1 MCGGC
6 TSFFPPGEWTFGMMK
21 KESII
26 GIGIVAMVAL
36 IIIPVPLWML
46 DLLLMIVFGLAL
58 IILLNA
64 LYAREAL
71 DMSMFPSIL
80 LMVTL
85 FRVAL
90 SFSTTRAI
98 LLRGEAGEVI
108 AVFGDIV
115 AGGNIIVGAI
125 LFIIIV
131 LVNFLVI
138 TKGSERVAEVTARF
152 TLDAMPG
159 KQMAIDAD
167 LNTGLISEDEAK
179 SRRKKIQDESNFYG
193 AMDGA
198 VKFVKGDAI
207 FSILIVFVNIIGGIA
222 LGTTGIATGYSM
234 SIGDATNLFMLLTIG
249 DGLVS
254 QLPAVMIA
262 LATGFIVTK
271 ATVEEEISGA
281 LHTQLL
287 KQPLVMILGGSALVA
302 LGIFAGMPRMFFIP
316 TGLVLVF
323 IGFRMTRQ
331 KTMEAIET
339 EITTDDIEAEEMRRP
354 DDMLPLTDVDMIRLC
369 FGYGL
374 IPLVAADQGGDLL
387 ERVVMIRRNIALELG
402 AIIPQIRLQDNIKL
416 SPNQYAIFIKGV
428 EVAGG
433 EIMFDHYM
441 AMNSG
446 YVEEEIDGIETVE
459 PFAGLPAMW
468 ISESQRERAEA
479 LGYTVVD
486 PPAIIATH
494 LTEVIRQHLHEL
506 LSRQDVQKLINHVK
520 ESHSVLVD
528 ELMPKYLSIGEVQK
542 VLSKLLKESISI
554 RDLVTILETLA
565 DYAPITR
572 DTDMLTEYTRQALR
586 RAISKKFFGQGVN
599 TVITLDPSLEQTL
612 TGNIQKTE
620 IGSFVNID
628 HQLSQRVF
636 DSLKKE
642 VSKLTQ
648 LGVLPIILTSP
659 FVRMYFKQLVEEIA
673 PDLVVLSYGEI
684 DQSAEVQSVGMVSV
698 S

>member
-1 MCGGC
+1 
-6 TSFFPPGEWTFGMMK
+6 MK
-21 KESII
+21 KEAVI
-26 GIGIVAMVAL
+26 GIFIVACVLA
-36 IIIPVPLWML
+36 IIVPLPHWL
-46 DLLLMIVFGLAL
+46 IDFFLMVIIGLAL

-64 LYAREAL
+64 LYAKEAL
-71 DMSMFPSIL
+71 EMSMFPTIL
-80 LMVTL
+80 LVITL
-85 FRVAL
+85 FRIAL
-90 SFSTTRAI
+90 SVSTTRLI
-98 LLRGEAGEVI
+98 LGEGYAGEVI
-108 AVFGDIV
+108 NTFANVV
-115 AGGNIIVGAI
+115 AQDNMILGLI
-125 LFIIIV
+125 LFLVVV
-131 LVNFLVI
+131 LVNFIVI
-138 TKGSERVAEVTARF
+138 VKGSERVAEVTARF

-167 LNTGLISEDEAK
+167 LNTGLINEDEAK
-179 SRRKKIQDESNFYG
+179 ARRKKIQDESNFYG
-193 AMDGA
+193 AMDGS

-207 FSILIVFVNIIGGIA
+207 FSIIIVFVNLIGGIA
-222 LGTTGIATGYSM
+222 MGATGLATGESM
-234 SIGDATNLFMLLTIG
+234 PIGDALGLFALLTIG

-254 QLPAVMIA
+254 QIPALLISI
-262 LATGFIVTK
+262 ATGLIVTK
-271 ATVEEEISGA
+271 ATAEEEVGGA
-281 LHTQLL
+281 LAKQLL
-287 KQPLVMILGGSALVA
+287 SQPLVLLIAGVSLTG
-302 LGIFAGMPRMFFIP
+302 LGIFGNMPPLIFIP
-316 TGLVLVF
+316 AGIALVVTGLR
-323 IGFRMTRQ
+323 IRKR
-331 KTMEAIET
+331 KTIAAIET
-339 EITTDDIEAEEMRRP
+339 EITTDDVEAEEMRRP

-416 SPNQYAIFIKGV
+416 SPNQYTIFIKGV

-494 LTEVIRQHLHEL
+494 LTEVVRQHLHEL

-528 ELMPKYLSIGEVQK
+528 ELIPKYMSVGEVQK
-542 VLSKLLKESISI
+542 VLSKLLKESVSI

-572 DTDMLTEYTRQALR
+572 DTDMLTEYVRAALR

-599 TVITLDPSLEQTL
+599 TVITLDPALEQML

-628 HQLSQRVF
+628 PALSQRVF

-642 VSKLTQ
+642 VSKLTS
-648 LGVLPIILTSP
+648 LGVMPIILTSP
-659 FVRMYFKQLVEEIA
+659 FVRMYFKQLVDEIA

-684 DQSAEVQSVGMVSV
+684 DQTAEVQSVGMVSV
-698 S
+698 

>member
-1 MCGGC
+1 
-6 TSFFPPGEWTFGMMK
+6 MK
-21 KESII
+21 KKEAII
-26 GIGIVAMVAL
+26 GIFIVSMVVM
-36 IIIPVPLWML
+36 IMNPLPPIAV
-46 DLLLMIVFGLAL
+46 DFLLMVIVGLAI

-64 LYAREAL
+64 LYAKEAL
-71 DMSMFPSIL
+71 EMSMFPNIL
-80 LMVTL
+80 LIITMFRMTMSVT
-85 FRVAL
+85 
-90 SFSTTRAI
+90 TTRLI
-98 LLRGEAGEVI
+98 LGGDGTDFSAGVVI
-108 AVFGDIV
+108 REFGHFV
-115 AGGNIIVGAI
+115 AGGNLI
-125 LFIIIV
+125 LGLI
-131 LVNFLVI
+131 LFLVI
-138 TKGSERVAEVTARF
+138 LLASFLVIIKGSERVAEVTARF

-167 LNTGLISEDEAK
+167 LNTGIISEDEAK
-179 SRRKKIQDESNFYG
+179 ERRKKIQDESNFYG

-207 FSILIVFVNIIGGIA
+207 FSIILVFVNIIGGIA
-222 LGTTGIATGYSM
+222 MGATGIATGEPM
-234 SIGDATNLFMLLTIG
+234 PIGDALNVYALLTIG

-254 QLPAVMIA
+254 QIPALLIA

-271 ATVEEEISGA
+271 ATAEEEVSGS
-281 LHTQLL
+281 LIKQLL
-287 KQPLVMILGGSALVA
+287 TQPLVLAITGGALAFLGLFTP
-302 LGIFAGMPRMFFIP
+302 LPWFFAP
-316 TGLVLVF
+316 TGVVLLF
-323 IGFRMTRQ
+323 IGFRSSKQETL
-331 KTMEAIET
+331 TSIES
-339 EITTDDIEAEEMRRP
+339 EITTDDVEAEEMRRP

-416 SPNQYAIFIKGV
+416 SPNQYTIFIKGV

-494 LTEVIRQHLHEL
+494 LTEVVRQHLHEL

-520 ESHSVLVD
+520 ETHTVLVD
-528 ELMPKYLSIGEVQK
+528 ELIPKYMSVGEVQK
-542 VLSKLLKESISI
+542 VLSKLLKESVSI

-572 DTDMLTEYTRQALR
+572 DTDMLTEYVRAALR

-599 TVITLDPSLEQTL
+599 TVITLDPALEQTL

-628 HQLSQRVF
+628 PQLSQRVF

-642 VSKLTQ
+642 VSKLTS
-648 LGVLPIILTSP
+648 LGVMPIILTSP
-659 FVRMYFKQLVEEIA
+659 FVRMYFKQLVDEIA

-684 DQSAEVQSVGMVSV
+684 DQTAEVQSVGMVSV
-698 S
+698 T

>member
-1 MCGGC
+1 
-6 TSFFPPGEWTFGMMK
+6 MK
-21 KESII
+21 KKEMII
-26 GIGIVAMVAL
+26 GVFIVAMVLA
-36 IIIPVPLWML
+36 IIVPLPTGL
-46 DLLLMIVFGLAL
+46 IDFLLMVVMMLAL
-58 IILLNA
+58 VIVLNA
-64 LYAREAL
+64 LYAKEAL
-71 DMSMFPSIL
+71 EMSMFPTIL
-80 LMVTL
+80 LITTL
-85 FRVAL
+85 FRIAL
-90 SFSTTRAI
+90 SISTTRRI
-98 LLRGEAGEVI
+98 LGTGYAGQIIANFGEFV
-108 AVFGDIV
+108 VMD
-115 AGGNIIVGAI
+115 NLI
-125 LFIIIV
+125 LGLI
-131 LVNFLVI
+131 LFLVI
-138 TKGSERVAEVTARF
+138 LLASFMVIIKGSERVAEVTARF

-167 LNTGLISEDEAK
+167 LNTGLIDEDEAK
-179 SRRKKIQDESNFYG
+179 ARRKKIQDESNFYG

-207 FSILIVFVNIIGGIA
+207 FSILLVFVNLVGGTA
-222 LGTTGIATGYSM
+222 LGMQMDHIDGIGEAIQVFG
-234 SIGDATNLFMLLTIG
+234 LLTIG

-254 QLPAVMIA
+254 QIPALLIA
-262 LATGFIVTK
+262 LATGLIVTK
-271 ATVEEEISGA
+271 ATAEEEVSGSLAKQLLSQPMVLTITGGA
-281 LHTQLL
+281 LIVLAIFGRMPWQFFVPAGVLL
-287 KQPLVMILGGSALVA
+287 I
-302 LGIFAGMPRMFFIP
+302 
-316 TGLVLVF
+316 VL
-323 IGFRMTRQ
+323 GFRTTKQ
-331 KTMEAIET
+331 ETLSAIES
-339 EITTDDIEAEEMRRP
+339 EITTDDVEAEEMRRP

-416 SPNQYAIFIKGV
+416 SPNQYTIFIKGV

-494 LTEVIRQHLHEL
+494 LTEVVRQHLHEL
-506 LSRQDVQKLINHVK
+506 LSRQDVQKLISHVK
-520 ESHSVLVD
+520 ETHTVLVD
-528 ELMPKYLSIGEVQK
+528 ELIPKYMSIGEVQK
-542 VLSKLLKESISI
+542 VLSKLLKESVSI

-572 DTDMLTEYTRQALR
+572 DTDMLTEYVRAALR

-628 HQLSQRVF
+628 PQLSQQVF

-642 VSKLTQ
+642 VSKLTS
-648 LGVLPIILTSP
+648 LGVMPIILTSP
-659 FVRMYFKQLVEEIA
+659 FVRMYFKQLVDEIA

-684 DQSAEVQSVGMVSV
+684 DQTAEVQSVGMVSV

>member
-1 MCGGC
+1 
-6 TSFFPPGEWTFGMMK
+6 MK
-21 KESII
+21 KKEAII
-26 GIGIVAMVAL
+26 GIFIVAMVVM
-36 IIIPVPLWML
+36 IMRPLPPIAV
-46 DLLLMIVFGLAL
+46 DFLLMVIVGLAI

-64 LYAREAL
+64 LYAKEAL
-71 DMSMFPSIL
+71 EMSMFPTIL
-80 LMVTL
+80 LVITL
-85 FRVAL
+85 FRMTMSVT
-90 SFSTTRAI
+90 TTRLI
-98 LLRGEAGEVI
+98 LGGDGTEASAGEVI
-108 AVFGDIV
+108 RTFGQFV
-115 AGGNIIVGAI
+115 AGGNLI
-125 LFIIIV
+125 LGLI
-131 LVNFLVI
+131 LFLVI
-138 TKGSERVAEVTARF
+138 LLASFLVIIKGSERVAEVTARF

-167 LNTGLISEDEAK
+167 LNTGLINEEEAK
-179 SRRKKIQDESNFYG
+179 ARRKKIQDESNFYG

-207 FSILIVFVNIIGGIA
+207 FSIILVFVNLIGGVAMGA
-222 LGTTGIATGYSM
+222 LYNDL
-234 SIGDATNLFMLLTIG
+234 SIVEALEVYALLTIG

-254 QLPAVMIA
+254 QIPALLIA
-262 LATGFIVTK
+262 LSTGLIVTK
-271 ATVEEEISGA
+271 ATVEDEVSGSLA
-281 LHTQLL
+281 KQLL
-287 KQPLVMILGGSALVA
+287 THPLVMLITGGALAFLGVATPLPWFFVPCGLIL
-302 LGIFAGMPRMFFIP
+302 MF
-316 TGLVLVF
+316 V
-323 IGFRMTRQ
+323 GFR
-331 KTMEAIET
+331 KSKKEELESIET
-339 EITTDDIEAEEMRRP
+339 EITTDDVEAEEMRRP

-416 SPNQYAIFIKGV
+416 SPNQYTIFIKGV

-494 LTEVIRQHLHEL
+494 LTEVVRQHLHEL
-506 LSRQDVQKLINHVK
+506 LSRQDVQKLVNHVK
-520 ESHSVLVD
+520 ETHTVLVD
-528 ELMPKYLSIGEVQK
+528 ELIPKFMSVGEVQK
-542 VLSKLLKESISI
+542 VLAKLLKESVSV

-572 DTDMLTEYTRQALR
+572 DTDMLTEYVRAALR

-628 HQLSQRVF
+628 PALSQKVF

-642 VSKLTQ
+642 VSKLTS
-648 LGVLPIILTSP
+648 LGVMPIILTSP
-659 FVRMYFKQLVEEIA
+659 FVRMYFKQLVDEIA

-684 DQSAEVQSVGMVSV
+684 DQTAEVQSVGMVSV
-698 S
+698 TT

>member
-1 MCGGC
+1 
-6 TSFFPPGEWTFGMMK
+6 MK
-21 KESII
+21 KKEAVIGVFIVLMVMAII
-26 GIGIVAMVAL
+26 
-36 IIIPVPLWML
+36 VPLPTSL
-46 DLLLMIVFGLAL
+46 VDFLLMVIIGLAL

-64 LYAREAL
+64 LYAKEAL
-71 DMSMFPSIL
+71 EMSMFPTIL
-80 LMVTL
+80 LVITL
-85 FRVAL
+85 FRISL
-90 SFSTTRAI
+90 SVSTTRLI
-98 LLRGEAGEVI
+98 LGEGDAGEVI
-108 AVFGDIV
+108 RVFGDVV
-115 AGGNIIVGAI
+115 AGGNLILGII
-125 LFIIIV
+125 LFLVVV

-138 TKGSERVAEVTARF
+138 VKGSERVAEVTARF

-167 LNTGLISEDEAK
+167 LNTGLITEEEAK
-179 SRRKKIQDESNFYG
+179 DRRKKVQDESNFYG

-207 FSILIVFVNIIGGIA
+207 FSIILVFINLIGGVA
-222 LGTTGIATGYSM
+222 MGATGLATGTAM
-234 SIGDATNLFMLLTIG
+234 PIGEALELFALLTIG

-254 QLPAVMIA
+254 QIPALLISI
-262 LATGFIVTK
+262 ATGLIVTK
-271 ATVEEEISGA
+271 ATAEDEVSSS
-281 LHTQLL
+281 LVKQLL
-287 KQPLVMILGGSALVA
+287 SQPLVLTIAGASLIG
-302 LGIFAGMPRMFFIP
+302 LGIFGNMPRLIFIP
-316 TGLVLVF
+316 AGLVLIF
-323 IGFRMTRQ
+323 LSSRMRKQETI
-331 KTMEAIET
+331 TSIET
-339 EITTDDIEAEEMRRP
+339 EITTDDVEAEEMRRP

-416 SPNQYAIFIKGV
+416 SPNQYTIFIKGV

-494 LTEVIRQHLHEL
+494 LTEVVRQHLHEL
-506 LSRQDVQKLINHVK
+506 ISRQDVQKLINHVK
-520 ESHSVLVD
+520 ETHTVLVD
-528 ELMPKYLSIGEVQK
+528 ELIPKYMSVGEVQK
-542 VLSKLLKESISI
+542 VLSKLLKESVSI

-572 DTDMLTEYTRQALR
+572 DTDMLTEYVRAALR

-599 TVITLDPSLEQTL
+599 TVITLDPALEQTL

-628 HQLSQRVF
+628 PGLSQKVF

-642 VSKLTQ
+642 VSKLTS
-648 LGVLPIILTSP
+648 LGVMPIILTSP
-659 FVRMYFKQLVEEIA
+659 FVRMYFKQLVDEIA

-684 DQSAEVQSVGMVSV
+684 DQTAEVQSVGMVSV

>member
-1 MCGGC
+1 
-6 TSFFPPGEWTFGMMK
+6 MK
-21 KESII
+21 RKEAII
-26 GIGIVAMVAL
+26 GIFIVAMVVM
-36 IIIPVPLWML
+36 IMRPLPPL
-46 DLLLMIVFGLAL
+46 AVDLLLMVIIGLAI

-64 LYAREAL
+64 LYAKEAL
-71 DMSMFPSIL
+71 EMSMFPTIL
-80 LMVTL
+80 LIITL
-85 FRVAL
+85 FRMTMSVT
-90 SFSTTRAI
+90 TTRLI
-98 LLRGEAGEVI
+98 LGGNGTPYSAGEVI
-108 AVFGDIV
+108 RTFGQFV
-115 AGGNIIVGAI
+115 AQDNLILGII
-125 LFIIIV
+125 L
-131 LVNFLVI
+131 FLVI
-138 TKGSERVAEVTARF
+138 LLASFLVIIKGSERVAEVTARF

-167 LNTGLISEDEAK
+167 LNTGLINEEEAK
-179 SRRKKIQDESNFYG
+179 ARRKKIQDESNFYG

-207 FSILIVFVNIIGGIA
+207 FSIIIVFINLIGGVAMGAIYHD
-222 LGTTGIATGYSM
+222 L
-234 SIGDATNLFMLLTIG
+234 SIGDALQVYALLTIG

-254 QLPAVMIA
+254 QIPALLIA
-262 LATGFIVTK
+262 LSTGLIVTK
-271 ATVEEEISGA
+271 ATVEEEVSGSLAKQLLTHPLVLLVTGGA
-281 LHTQLL
+281 L
-287 KQPLVMILGGSALVA
+287 IF
-302 LGIFAGMPRMFFIP
+302 LGIASPLPWFFIP
-316 TGLVLVF
+316 TGAVLMF
-323 IGFRMTRQ
+323 MGFRKNKQETLQ
-331 KTMEAIET
+331 SIET
-339 EITTDDIEAEEMRRP
+339 EITTDDVEAEEMRRP

-416 SPNQYAIFIKGV
+416 SPNQYTIFIKGV

-494 LTEVIRQHLHEL
+494 LTEIVRQHLHEL

-520 ESHSVLVD
+520 ETHTVLVD
-528 ELMPKYLSIGEVQK
+528 ELIPKYMSVGEVQK
-542 VLSKLLKESISI
+542 VLAKLLKESVSI

-572 DTDMLTEYTRQALR
+572 DTDMLTEYVRAALR

-599 TVITLDPSLEQTL
+599 TVITLDPALEQTL

-628 HQLSQRVF
+628 PALSQKVF

-642 VSKLTQ
+642 VSKLTS
-648 LGVLPIILTSP
+648 LGVMPIILTSP
-659 FVRMYFKQLVEEIA
+659 FVRMYFKQLVDEIA

-684 DQSAEVQSVGMVSV
+684 DQTAEVQSVGMVSV
-698 S
+698 T

>member
-1 MCGGC
+1 MIRREAILGVAVV
-6 TSFFPPGEWTFGMMK
+6 GM
-21 KESII
+21 
-26 GIGIVAMVAL
+26 VVAL
-36 IIIPVPLWML
+36 VVTLPTWLI
-46 DLLLMIVFGLAL
+46 DFLLMVVVGLAI

-64 LYAREAL
+64 LYSKEAL
-71 DMSMFPSIL
+71 DMSMFPTIL
-80 LMVTL
+80 LIVTL
-85 FRVAL
+85 FRFTL
-90 SFSTTRAI
+90 SISTTRLI
-98 LLRGEAGEVI
+98 LLQGYAGQVVN
-108 AVFGDIV
+108 VFGDFV
-115 AGGNIIVGAI
+115 AGGNLVVGTI
-125 LFIIIV
+125 LFFIIV
-131 LVNFLVI
+131 LVNFIVI
-138 TKGSERVAEVTARF
+138 TKGAERVAEVTARF

-167 LNTGLISEDEAK
+167 LNSGIINEDEAK
-179 SRRKKIQDESNFYG
+179 ARRKKIQDESNFYG

-207 FSILIVFVNIIGGIA
+207 FSILIVFINIIGGII
-222 LGTTGIATGYSM
+222 LGTTGMATGEPLPISE
-234 SIGDATNLFMLLTIG
+234 AANLYMLLTIG

-254 QLPAVMIA
+254 QIPAVLIA
-262 LATGFIVTK
+262 IATGLIVTK
-271 ATVEEEISGA
+271 ATVDDEITGA
-281 LHTQLL
+281 LTRQLL
-287 KQPLVMILGGSALVA
+287 SQPLVLMVAGGALA
-302 LGIFAGMPRMFFIP
+302 TMGFFTPLPWHFFIP
-316 TGLVLVF
+316 FGFLLLYLGLVMRRRES
-323 IGFRMTRQ
+323 IT
-331 KTMEAIET
+331 AIEN
-339 EITTDDIEAEEMRRP
+339 EITTDDVEAEEMRRP
-354 DDMLPLTDVDMIRLC
+354 DDMLPLMDVEPIRLC

-416 SPNQYAIFIKGV
+416 SPNQYTIFIKGV
-428 EVAGG
+428 EIAGG
-433 EIMFDHYM
+433 DIMFDHYM

-494 LTEVIRQHLHEL
+494 LTEVIRNYLHEI
-506 LSRQDVQKLINHVK
+506 LSRQDVQKMINHVK

-528 ELMPKYLSIGEVQK
+528 ELIPKYMSIGEVQK
-542 VLSKLLKESISI
+542 VLSKLLKEGISI

-572 DTDMLTEYTRQALR
+572 DSDMLTEYVRASLR
-586 RAISKKFFGQGVN
+586 RAISKKFFSQGIN
-599 TVITLDPSLEQTL
+599 TVITLDPALEQTL

-628 HQLSQRVF
+628 QQLSQRIF
-636 DSLKKE
+636 ESLKKE
-642 VSKLTQ
+642 VGKLTS
-648 LGVLPIILTSP
+648 LGVVPIILTSP
-659 FVRMYFKQLVEEIA
+659 FVRMYFKQLVDEIA

-684 DQSAEVQSVGMVSV
+684 DQSAEVQSVGMVSA

>member
-1 MCGGC
+1 
-6 TSFFPPGEWTFGMMK
+6 MK
-21 KESII
+21 KKEAII
-26 GIGIVAMVAL
+26 GIFIVAMIVM
-36 IIIPVPLWML
+36 IMRPLPPL
-46 DLLLMIVFGLAL
+46 AVDFLLMVIIGLAI

-64 LYAREAL
+64 LYAKEAL
-71 DMSMFPSIL
+71 EMSMFPTIL
-80 LMVTL
+80 LIITL
-85 FRVAL
+85 FRITL
-90 SFSTTRAI
+90 SLTTTRLI
-98 LLRGEAGEVI
+98 LGGDGTESSAGEVI
-108 AVFGDIV
+108 RTFGQFV
-115 AGGNIIVGAI
+115 AGGNLI
-125 LFIIIV
+125 LGLIM
-131 LVNFLVI
+131 FLVI
-138 TKGSERVAEVTARF
+138 LLACFLVIIKGSERVAEVTARF

-167 LNTGLISEDEAK
+167 LNTGLINEEEAK
-179 SRRKKIQDESNFYG
+179 ARRKKIQDESNFYG

-207 FSILIVFVNIIGGIA
+207 FSIILVFVNIIGGIA
-222 LGTTGIATGYSM
+222 MGATGVATGTPM
-234 SIGDATNLFMLLTIG
+234 PIGEALNIYALLTIG

-254 QLPAVMIA
+254 QIPALLIA
-262 LATGFIVTK
+262 LATGLIVTK
-271 ATVEEEISGA
+271 ATAEEEVSGSLA
-281 LHTQLL
+281 KQLL
-287 KQPLVMILGGSALVA
+287 SQPLVMMITGGALVFLGLFSPLPWFFVPA
-302 LGIFAGMPRMFFIP
+302 GIFLVIIGMRI
-316 TGLVLVF
+316 TKKETLSS
-323 IGFRMTRQ
+323 
-331 KTMEAIET
+331 IES
-339 EITTDDIEAEEMRRP
+339 EITTDDVEAEEMRRP

-416 SPNQYAIFIKGV
+416 SPNQYTIFIKGV

-494 LTEVIRQHLHEL
+494 LTEVVRQHLHEL
-506 LSRQDVQKLINHVK
+506 LSRQDVQKLVNHVK
-520 ESHSVLVD
+520 ETHTVLVD
-528 ELMPKYLSIGEVQK
+528 ELIPKYMSVGEVQK
-542 VLSKLLKESISI
+542 VLSKLLKESVSI

-572 DTDMLTEYTRQALR
+572 DTDMLTEYVRAALR

-599 TVITLDPSLEQTL
+599 TVITLDPALEQTL

-628 HQLSQRVF
+628 PGLSQKVF

-642 VSKLTQ
+642 VSKLTS
-648 LGVLPIILTSP
+648 LGVMPIILTSP
-659 FVRMYFKQLVEEIA
+659 FVRMYFKQLVDEIA

-684 DQSAEVQSVGMVSV
+684 DQTAEVQSVGMVSV

>member
-1 MCGGC
+1 
-6 TSFFPPGEWTFGMMK
+6 MK
-21 KESII
+21 RKEAVI
-26 GIGIVAMVAL
+26 GIFVVAMVLA
-36 IIIPVPLWML
+36 IIVPLPTWL
-46 DLLLMIVFGLAL
+46 IDFLLMVIIGLSL
-58 IILLNA
+58 VILLNA
-64 LYAREAL
+64 LYAKEAL
-71 DMSMFPSIL
+71 EMSMFPTIL
-80 LMVTL
+80 LVITL
-85 FRVAL
+85 FRIAL
-90 SFSTTRAI
+90 SVSTTRRILGFGYAGDVIEIFGNVVVPQNEQGNPNIILGLILFLII
-98 LLRGEAGEVI
+98 LLASFIVI
-108 AVFGDIV
+108 V
-115 AGGNIIVGAI
+115 
-125 LFIIIV
+125 
-131 LVNFLVI
+131 
-138 TKGSERVAEVTARF
+138 KGSERVAEVTARF

-167 LNTGLISEDEAK
+167 LNTGLINEDEAK
-179 SRRKKIQDESNFYG
+179 ARRKKIQDESNFYG

-207 FSILIVFVNIIGGIA
+207 FSIIIVFVNLIGGMA
-222 LGTTGIATGYSM
+222 LGNSMDHVDGLIGSDGNSAIEVFGI
-234 SIGDATNLFMLLTIG
+234 LTVG

-254 QLPAVMIA
+254 QIPALLIA
-262 LATGFIVTK
+262 MATGLIVTK
-271 ATVEEEISGA
+271 ATAEEEVSGSLAKQLLTNPLVLLVAGGA
-281 LHTQLL
+281 LT
-287 KQPLVMILGGSALVA
+287 ILGVTILPWYFIVMGLI
-302 LGIFAGMPRMFFIP
+302 LIIFSR
-316 TGLVLVF
+316 
-323 IGFRMTRQ
+323 RMTKQ
-331 KTMEAIET
+331 EALTSIES
-339 EITTDDIEAEEMRRP
+339 EITTDDVEAEEMRRP

-416 SPNQYAIFIKGV
+416 APNQYTIFIKGV

-494 LTEVIRQHLHEL
+494 LTEVVRQHLHEL

-520 ESHSVLVD
+520 ESHTVLVD
-528 ELMPKYLSIGEVQK
+528 ELIPKYMSVGEVQK
-542 VLSKLLKESISI
+542 VLSKLLKESVSI
-554 RDLVTILETLA
+554 RDLVTVLETLA

-572 DTDMLTEYTRQALR
+572 DTDMLTEYVRAALR

-599 TVITLDPSLEQTL
+599 TVITLDPALEQTL
-612 TGNIQKTE
+612 TSNIQKTE

-628 HQLSQRVF
+628 PSLSQQVF

-642 VSKLTQ
+642 VSKLTS
-648 LGVLPIILTSP
+648 LGVMPIILTSP
-659 FVRMYFKQLVEEIA
+659 FVRMYFKQLVDEIA

-684 DQSAEVQSVGMVSV
+684 DQTAEVQSVGMVSV

>member
-1 MCGGC
+1 
-6 TSFFPPGEWTFGMMK
+6 MK
-21 KESII
+21 KQELLI
-26 GIGIVAMVAL
+26 GIFIVAMVLAL
-36 IIIPVPLWML
+36 IISVPTWLM
-46 DLLLMIVFGLAL
+46 DFLLMCVITLAI

-71 DMSMFPSIL
+71 EMSMFPTIL
-80 LMVTL
+80 LVTTL
-85 FRVAL
+85 FRITL
-90 SFSTTRAI
+90 SVSSTRLI
-98 LLRGEAGEVI
+98 LMGDGSETSAGQVI
-108 AVFGDIV
+108 ATFGQFV
-115 AGGNIIVGAI
+115 AGGNMIIG
-125 LFIIIV
+125 LII
-131 LVNFLVI
+131 FLVI
-138 TKGSERVAEVTARF
+138 LLASFLVIIKGSERVAEVTARF

-167 LNTGLISEDEAK
+167 LNTGLINEDEAK
-179 SRRKKIQDESNFYG
+179 ARRKKIQDESNFYG

-198 VKFVKGDAI
+198 VKFIKGDAI
-207 FSILIVFVNIIGGIA
+207 FSIVLVFINLLGGVAIGAIYNG
-222 LGTTGIATGYSM
+222 L
-234 SIGDATNLFMLLTIG
+234 SIGDALNVYALLTIG

-254 QLPAVMIA
+254 QIPALLIA
-262 LATGFIVTK
+262 LATGLIVTK
-271 ATVEEEISGA
+271 ATVEEEVSGSLAKQLLTHPLVLIITGGA
-281 LHTQLL
+281 L
-287 KQPLVMILGGSALVA
+287 
-302 LGIFAGMPRMFFIP
+302 IFMGLFGRMPWEFFIP
-316 TGLVLVF
+316 AGLVLMF
-323 IGFRMTRQ
+323 LARRIRKKETLSS
-331 KTMEAIET
+331 IES
-339 EITTDDIEAEEMRRP
+339 EITTDDVEAEEMRRP

-416 SPNQYAIFIKGV
+416 SPNQYTIFIKGV

-494 LTEVIRQHLHEL
+494 LTEVVRQHLHEL
-506 LSRQDVQKLINHVK
+506 ISRQDVQKLINHVK
-520 ESHSVLVD
+520 ETHTVLVE
-528 ELMPKYLSIGEVQK
+528 ELIPKYMSVGEVQK
-542 VLSKLLKESISI
+542 VLAKLLKESVSI

-572 DTDMLTEYTRQALR
+572 DTDMLTEYVRAALR

-599 TVITLDPSLEQTL
+599 TVITLDPALEQTL

-628 HQLSQRVF
+628 PQLSQKVF

-642 VSKLTQ
+642 VSKLTS
-648 LGVLPIILTSP
+648 LGVMPIILTSP
-659 FVRMYFKQLVEEIA
+659 FVRMYFKQLVDEIA

-684 DQSAEVQSVGMVSV
+684 DQTAEVQSVGMVSV
-698 S
+698 T

>member
-1 MCGGC
+1 
-6 TSFFPPGEWTFGMMK
+6 MK
-21 KESII
+21 KKDLLI
-26 GIGIVAMVAL
+26 GAGVVAMVV
-36 IIIPVPLWML
+36 IIVIPLPTAII
-46 DLLLMIVFGLAL
+46 DFLLMVIFMLAL
-58 IILLNA
+58 VILLNA
-64 LYAREAL
+64 LYAKEAL
-71 DMSMFPSIL
+71 EMSMFPTIIL
-80 LMVTL
+80 IMTL
-85 FRVAL
+85 FRVSL
-90 SFSTTRAI
+90 SLTTTRMI
-98 LLRGEAGEVI
+98 LLQGHTDGAGQVI
-108 AVFGDIV
+108 EQFGQFV
-115 AGGNIIVGAI
+115 AGGSLVVGFI

-179 SRRKKIQDESNFYG
+179 ARRKKIQDESNFYG

-198 VKFVKGDAI
+198 VKYVKGDAI
-207 FSILIVFVNIIGGIA
+207 FSIIVVFVNIIGGLI
-222 LGTTGIATGYSM
+222 LGATGA
-234 SIGDATNLFMLLTIG
+234 ATGEPLPLGEALNIYALLTIG

-254 QLPAVMIA
+254 IIPAVMISF
-262 LATGFIVTK
+262 ATGLIVTK
-271 ATVEEEISGA
+271 ATAEDEITGVLSK
-281 LHTQLL
+281 QLL
-287 KQPLVMILGGSALVA
+287 TRPFVLGITGGVLFILGTLANL
-302 LGIFAGMPRMFFIP
+302 PRHFFIP
-316 TGLVLVF
+316 AGLLLLFMAYKFSRV
-323 IGFRMTRQ
+323 
-331 KTMEAIET
+331 KTLESIET
-339 EITTDDIEAEEMRRP
+339 EITTDDVEADEMRRP
-354 DDMLPLTDVDMIRLC
+354 EDMLPALEVDMIRLC

-374 IPLVAADQGGDLL
+374 IPLVAAEQGGDLL

-494 LTEVIRQHLHEL
+494 LTEVVRQHLHEL
-506 LSRQDVQKLINHVK
+506 LSRQDVQKLINNVK

-528 ELMPKYLSIGEVQK
+528 ELIPKFMSIGEVQK
-542 VLSKLLKESISI
+542 VLAKLLKESVSI
-554 RDLVTILETLA
+554 RDLVSILETLA

-572 DTDMLTEYTRQALR
+572 DTDMLTEYVRAALR
-586 RAISKKFFGQGVN
+586 RAISRKFFGQGVN
-599 TVITLDPSLEQTL
+599 TVITLDPALEQTL

-628 HQLSQRVF
+628 QQLSQRVF
-636 DSLKKE
+636 DSLRQE
-642 VSKLTQ
+642 VSKLTS
-648 LGVLPIILTSP
+648 LGVMPIILTSP
-659 FVRMYFKQLVEEIA
+659 FVRMYFKQFVDEIA

>member
-1 MCGGC
+1 
-6 TSFFPPGEWTFGMMK
+6 MK
-21 KESII
+21 KKEAII
-26 GIGIVAMVAL
+26 GIFIVAMVVM
-36 IIIPVPLWML
+36 IMRPLPPIAV
-46 DLLLMIVFGLAL
+46 DFLLMVIIGLAI

-64 LYAREAL
+64 LYAKEAL
-71 DMSMFPSIL
+71 DMSMFPNIL
-80 LMVTL
+80 LIITM
-85 FRVAL
+85 FRITMSL
-90 SFSTTRAI
+90 NTTRLI
-98 LLRGEAGEVI
+98 LGDGYAGEVI
-108 AVFGDIV
+108 SVFGEFV
-115 AGGNIIVGAI
+115 AGGNLI
-125 LFIIIV
+125 LGLI
-131 LVNFLVI
+131 LFLVI
-138 TKGSERVAEVTARF
+138 LLASFLVIIKGSERVAEVTARF

-179 SRRKKIQDESNFYG
+179 ERRKKIQDESNFYG

-207 FSILIVFVNIIGGIA
+207 FSIIIVFVNLIGGIA
-222 LGTTGIATGYSM
+222 MGATGIATGEAM
-234 SIGDATNLFMLLTIG
+234 PIGEALDLFALLTIG

-254 QLPAVMIA
+254 QIPALLIA

-271 ATVEEEISGA
+271 ATVEDEVSGS
-281 LHTQLL
+281 LIKQLL
-287 KQPLVMILGGSALVA
+287 TQPLVLVIAGGALTF
-302 LGIFAGMPRMFFIP
+302 LGIFSPLPWFFIP
-316 TGLVLVF
+316 TGLLLLF
-323 IGFRMTRQ
+323 LGFRSSKEETLSS
-331 KTMEAIET
+331 IES
-339 EITTDDIEAEEMRRP
+339 EITTDDVEAEEMRRP

-416 SPNQYAIFIKGV
+416 SPNQYTIFIKGV

-494 LTEVIRQHLHEL
+494 LTEVVRQHLHEL

-520 ESHSVLVD
+520 ETHTVLVD
-528 ELMPKYLSIGEVQK
+528 ELIPKYMSVGEVQK
-542 VLSKLLKESISI
+542 VLSKLLKESVSI

-572 DTDMLTEYTRQALR
+572 DTDMLTEYVRAALR

-599 TVITLDPSLEQTL
+599 TVITLDPALEQTL

-628 HQLSQRVF
+628 PQLSQRVF

-642 VSKLTQ
+642 VSKLTS
-648 LGVLPIILTSP
+648 LGVMPIILTSP
-659 FVRMYFKQLVEEIA
+659 FVRMYFKQLVDEIA

-684 DQSAEVQSVGMVSV
+684 DQTAEVQSVGMVSV
-698 S
+698 T

>member
-1 MCGGC
+1 MHK
-6 TSFFPPGEWTFGMMK
+6 MK
-21 KESII
+21 KKEAII
-26 GIGIVAMVAL
+26 GIFIVAMVLA
-36 IIIPVPLWML
+36 IIVPLPPQL
-46 DLLLMIVFGLAL
+46 VDFLLMVIIALAL

-64 LYAREAL
+64 LYAKEAL
-71 DMSMFPSIL
+71 EMSMFPTVL
-80 LMVTL
+80 LVVTL
-85 FRVAL
+85 FRITL
-90 SFSTTRAI
+90 GISTTRLI
-98 LLRGEAGEVI
+98 LGQGYAGEVI
-108 AVFGDIV
+108 SAFGQFV
-115 AGGNIIVGAI
+115 AGGNLVLGLI
-125 LFIIIV
+125 L
-131 LVNFLVI
+131 FLVI
-138 TKGSERVAEVTARF
+138 LLASFLVIVKGSERVAEVTARF

-159 KQMAIDAD
+159 KQMAVDAD
-167 LNTGLISEDEAK
+167 LNTGLINEDEAK
-179 SRRKKIQDESNFYG
+179 ARRKKIQDESNFYG

-207 FSILIVFVNIIGGIA
+207 FSIIIVFVNLIGGITM
-222 LGTTGIATGYSM
+222 GATGM
-234 SIGDATNLFMLLTIG
+234 ATGQAMPIAEALNLFALLTIG
-249 DGLVS
+249 DGLMS
-254 QLPAVMIA
+254 QIPSLLIA
-262 LATGFIVTK
+262 LATGLIVTK
-271 ATVEEEISGA
+271 ATVEEEVSSSLA
-281 LHTQLL
+281 KQLL
-287 KQPLVMILGGSALVA
+287 SQPLVLLIAGGALVILGVFGN
-302 LGIFAGMPRMFFIP
+302 MPRFLFIP
-316 TGLVLVF
+316 SGIALMFLGL
-323 IGFRMTRQ
+323 RMAKKETLLS
-331 KTMEAIET
+331 IET

-354 DDMLPLTDVDMIRLC
+354 DDMLPLIDVDMIRLC

-387 ERVVMIRRNIALELG
+387 ERVVMIRRNIVLELG

-416 SPNQYAIFIKGV
+416 SPNQYTIFIKGV

-494 LTEVIRQHLHEL
+494 LTEVVRQHLHEL

-520 ESHSVLVD
+520 ETHNVLVD
-528 ELMPKYLSIGEVQK
+528 ELLPKYMSVGEVQK
-542 VLSKLLKESISI
+542 VLSKLLKESVSI

-572 DTDMLTEYTRQALR
+572 DTDMLTEYVRAALR

-599 TVITLDPSLEQTL
+599 TVITLDPTLEQTL

-628 HQLSQRVF
+628 PQLSQKVF

-642 VSKLTQ
+642 VSKLTS
-648 LGVLPIILTSP
+648 LGVMPIILTSP
-659 FVRMYFKQLVEEIA
+659 FVRMYFKQLVDEIA

-684 DQSAEVQSVGMVSV
+684 DQTAEVQSVGMVSV

>member
-1 MCGGC
+1 
-6 TSFFPPGEWTFGMMK
+6 MK
-21 KESII
+21 KQEMLI
-26 GIGIVAMVAL
+26 GIFIVAMVLAL
-36 IIIPVPLWML
+36 IISVPTWLM
-46 DLLLMIVFGLAL
+46 DFLLMCVITLAI

-71 DMSMFPSIL
+71 EMSMFPTIL
-80 LMVTL
+80 LVTTL
-85 FRVAL
+85 FRITL
-90 SFSTTRAI
+90 SVSSTRLI
-98 LLRGEAGEVI
+98 LMGDGSETSAGQVI
-108 AVFGDIV
+108 ATFGQFV
-115 AGGNIIVGAI
+115 AGGNMIIG
-125 LFIIIV
+125 LII
-131 LVNFLVI
+131 FLVI
-138 TKGSERVAEVTARF
+138 LLASFLVIIKGSERVAEVTARF

-167 LNTGLISEDEAK
+167 LNTGLINEDEAK
-179 SRRKKIQDESNFYG
+179 ARRKKIQDESNFYG

-198 VKFVKGDAI
+198 VKFIKGDAI
-207 FSILIVFVNIIGGIA
+207 FSIVLVFINLLGGVAIGAIYNG
-222 LGTTGIATGYSM
+222 L
-234 SIGDATNLFMLLTIG
+234 SIGDALNVYALLTIG

-254 QLPAVMIA
+254 QIPALLIA
-262 LATGFIVTK
+262 LATGLIVTK
-271 ATVEEEISGA
+271 ATVEEEVSGSLAKQLLTHPLVLIITGGA
-281 LHTQLL
+281 L
-287 KQPLVMILGGSALVA
+287 
-302 LGIFAGMPRMFFIP
+302 IFMGLFGRMPWEFFIP
-316 TGLVLVF
+316 AGLVLMF
-323 IGFRMTRQ
+323 LARRIRKKETLSS
-331 KTMEAIET
+331 IES
-339 EITTDDIEAEEMRRP
+339 EITTDDVEAEEMRRP

-416 SPNQYAIFIKGV
+416 SPNQYTIFIKGV

-494 LTEVIRQHLHEL
+494 LTEVVRQHLHEL
-506 LSRQDVQKLINHVK
+506 ISRQDVQKLINHVK
-520 ESHSVLVD
+520 ETHTVLVE
-528 ELMPKYLSIGEVQK
+528 ELIPKYMSVGEVQK
-542 VLSKLLKESISI
+542 VLAKLLKESVSI

-572 DTDMLTEYTRQALR
+572 DTDMLTEYVRAALR

-599 TVITLDPSLEQTL
+599 TVITLDPALEQTL

-628 HQLSQRVF
+628 PQLSQKVF

-642 VSKLTQ
+642 VSKLTS
-648 LGVLPIILTSP
+648 LGVMPIILTSP
-659 FVRMYFKQLVEEIA
+659 FVRMYFKQLVDEIA

-684 DQSAEVQSVGMVSV
+684 DQTAEVQSVGMVSV
-698 S
+698 T